1 MTSTYRESTE
11 QKQCEILRIYELVE
25 DGKITIPVPGRLRGK
40 PCKMTVSKGV
50 VDMAG
55 SSLLL
60 IKSNILGNSYDTGT
74 QGTNVVLGT
83 AINNV
88 TDQIPKLRASV
99 IRGNVNIDNVS
110 SYVITGVNP
119 TISVS
124 SILPGDIV
132 EADGVYIDTETTIA
146 SIRYENSGFDYTL
159 SKATLPGNSVSNYI
173 MYITP
178 SETLGY
184 QEIFS
189 PLNESVPI
197 DFYNVTLPPEIDIQI
212 VNKTGVIQT
221 EDRYVEL
228 VLQLE
233 F

>member
-25 DGKITIPVPGRLRGK
+25 GGKITIPVPGRLRGK

-55 SSLLL
+55 NSLLL

-99 IRGNVNIDNVS
+99 IRGNVNVDNVS
-110 SYVITGVNP
+110 SYIIANVHPNV
-119 TISVS
+119 SVS
-124 SILPGDIV
+124 RILPGDIV
-132 EADGVYIDTETTIA
+132 EADGVYIDEGTTIA
-146 SIRYENSGFDYTL
+146 SISFESSQYNYTL
-159 SKATLPGNSVSNYI
+159 NKATLPGNISNNYVI
-173 MYITP
+173 YVTP
-178 SETLGY
+178 SEVLGY

-197 DFYNVTLPPEIDIQI
+197 DFHNVTLPPEIDIQI
-212 VNKTGVIQT
+212 VTKTGAIAT
-221 EDRYVEL
+221 GDRYVEV
-228 VLQLE
+228 VLTLE

>member
-83 AINNV
+83 AINNE
-88 TDQIPKLRASV
+88 IPNLRASV
-99 IRGNVNIDNVS
+99 IRADVNADNAS
-110 SYVITGVNP
+110 SNVITGVTP
-119 TISVS
+119 TVSVS
-124 SILPGDIV
+124 SILPGDMLTP
-132 EADGVYIDTETTIA
+132 DGVYIDTDTKIESIA
-146 SIRYENSGFDYTL
+146 FANEDFVYTL
-159 SKATLPGNSVSNYI
+159 SKATLAGNSANDHV
-173 MYITP
+173 MFVTP
-178 SETLGY
+178 SETLD
-184 QEIFS
+184 IFS
-189 PLNESVPI
+189 PLNESVPLV
-197 DFYNVTLPPEIDIQI
+197 FYNVTLPPEIDIQI
-212 VNKTGVIQT
+212 VNKTGAIQT
-221 EDRYVEL
+221 EDRYVEV
-228 VLQLE
+228 VLSLE

>member
-83 AINNV
+83 AINNE
-88 TDQIPKLRASV
+88 IPNLRASV
-99 IRGNVNIDNVS
+99 IRADVNADNAS
-110 SYVITGVNP
+110 SNVITGVTP
-119 TISVS
+119 TVSVS
-124 SILPGDIV
+124 SILPGDMLTP
-132 EADGVYIDTETTIA
+132 DGVYIDTDTKIA
-146 SIRYENSGFDYTL
+146 SIQYENSAFQYSL
-159 SKATLPGNSVSNYI
+159 SKATLAGNSSTNYV

-178 SETLGY
+178 SD

-197 DFYNVTLPPEIDIQI
+197 DFYNVTLPPEIDIQV
-212 VNKTGVIQT
+212 VNKSGVIDT
-221 EDRYVEL
+221 EDRYVEV
-228 VLQLE
+228 VLSLE

>member
-83 AINNV
+83 AINNE
-88 TDQIPKLRASV
+88 IPNLRASV
-99 IRGNVNIDNVS
+99 IRADVNADNAS
-110 SYVITGVNP
+110 SNVITGVTP
-119 TISVS
+119 TVSVS

-132 EADGVYIDTETTIA
+132 TPDGVYIDTDTKIESIA
-146 SIRYENSGFDYTL
+146 FANEDFVYTL
-159 SKATLPGNSVSNYI
+159 SKATLAGNSANDHV
-173 MYITP
+173 MFVTP

-184 QEIFS
+184 NNIFS

-197 DFYNVTLPPEIDIQI
+197 DFYNVTLPSEIDIQV
-212 VNKTGVIQT
+212 VNKSGVIDT
-221 EDRYVEL
+221 TSRYVEV
-228 VLQLE
+228 VLSLE

>member
-1 MTSTYRESTE
+1 MTSTYRKSTE
-11 QKQCEILRIYELVE
+11 QKQCQILRIYELVE
-25 DGKITIPVPGRLRGK
+25 DGQITIPVPGRLRGQ
-40 PCKMTVSKGV
+40 PCKMTVLKGV
-50 VDMAG
+50 VDMTG

-88 TDQIPKLRASV
+88 IPNLRASV
-99 IRGNVNIDNVS
+99 IRGNVNGDNVS

-119 TISVS
+119 TVSVS

-132 EADGVYIDTETTIA
+132 EADGVYIDTDTKIA
-146 SIRYENSGFDYTL
+146 SIQYENSAFQYSL
-159 SKATLPGNSVSNYI
+159 SKATLPGNSKTSHV

-184 QEIFS
+184 NNIFS

-197 DFYNVTLPPEIDIQI
+197 DFYNVTLPPEIDIQL
-212 VNKTGVIQT
+212 VNTSDVIET
-221 EDRYVEL
+221 ATRYVEV

>member
-83 AINNV
+83 AINNE
-88 TDQIPKLRASV
+88 IPNLRASV
-99 IRGNVNIDNVS
+99 IRADVNADNAS
-110 SYVITGVNP
+110 SNVITGVTP
-119 TISVS
+119 TVSVS
-124 SILPGDIV
+124 SILPGDMLTP
-132 EADGVYIDTETTIA
+132 DGVYIDTDTKIESIA
-146 SIRYENSGFDYTL
+146 FANEDFVYTL
-159 SKATLPGNSVSNYI
+159 SKATLAGNSANDHV
-173 MYITP
+173 MFVTP
-178 SETLGY
+178 SETLD
-184 QEIFS
+184 IFS
-189 PLNESVPI
+189 PLNESVPLV
-197 DFYNVTLPPEIDIQI
+197 FYNVTLPPEIDVQV
-212 VNKTGVIQT
+212 VNKNGVIQT
-221 EDRYVEL
+221 EDRYVEV
-228 VLQLE
+228 VLSLE